1 MGAEGDTL
9 RGLRRGVDGT
19 AVHGVRVLL
28 PEMRREVQSWVQKTL
43 SFLFWREKGYKRPMR
58 TRIGPQEGRRL
69 GENSAETKIRHI
81 SDLFVAAKA
90 ATHKD
95 YQRVDQTLP
104 TPTTPAYP
112 SFLRI
117 KRRPLQ
123 RQDAG
128 LKPGATKARAYR
140 RR

>member
-1 MGAEGDTL
+1 
-9 RGLRRGVDGT
+9 
-19 AVHGVRVLL
+19 VRIAL
-28 PEMRREVQSWVQKTL
+28 PEVPRQFQSWVPETL
-43 SFLFWREKGYKRPMR
+43 SFLLWREKGYKRPMR

-90 ATHKD
+90 ATRKD

-117 KRRPLQ
+117 KTRPLQ

>member
-1 MGAEGDTL
+1 
-9 RGLRRGVDGT
+9 
-19 AVHGVRVLL
+19 
-28 PEMRREVQSWVQKTL
+28 
-43 SFLFWREKGYKRPMR
+43 MR
-58 TRIGPQEGRRL
+58 TRIGPQHGRRL
-69 GENSAETKIRHI
+69 GESSAERKIRHI

-95 YQRVDQTLP
+95 YQRVDRTSAK
-104 TPTTPAYP
+104 PTTPAYP

-128 LKPGATKARAYR
+128 LKPGATKAQA
-140 RR
+140 